1 MQHHRNKHRSHRIL
15 NELCPYPILSPSPID
30 MQKYFAFIKKFFE
43 FFRRHGDDDRSL
55 MEKLRDKYRLVIM
68 NDDTFEEVTS
78 MKITPLSLYVGV
90 SSLIVGTAMLVTMLI
105 IWTPLKRY
113 IPGYGDFT
121 RDEEIAELTS
131 KVAEMEEHIEA
142 QNKYNENIRKIMN
155 GDLADISQEAVQQ
168 QGVPADSMSAIP
180 PEDIERIP
188 EDEQLRA
195 AVDKGTFTSDPKATP
210 IAAASTLVPRDVPL
224 EQLFF
229 IPPVSGDI
237 TAGFDLQKSHFGIDV
252 ASPKNTA
259 VKSAADGVVISAGY
273 TVETGYSIAI
283 QHPNNVVTMYKHN
296 SVLLKQANS
305 PVKAGEAIAIIGN
318 TGENTT
324 GPHLHFELW
333 YKGRAVDPGDYINF
347 N

>member
-1 MQHHRNKHRSHRIL
+1 
-15 NELCPYPILSPSPID
+15 
-30 MQKYFAFIKKFFE
+30 MQKYFAFIRKFFD

-78 MKITPLSLYVGV
+78 MKMTPLALYIGV
-90 SSLIVGTAMLVTMLI
+90 SSLVVGTAIIVTTLI
-105 IWTPLKRY
+105 VLTPLKRY
-113 IPGYGDFT
+113 IPGYGDYT
-121 RDEEIAELTS
+121 RDEEISTLTS
-131 KVAEMEEHIEA
+131 KVAELEGEIEA
-142 QNKYNENIRKIMN
+142 HRRFNDNIRKIMH
-155 GDLADISQEAVQQ
+155 GDLADMSKEAARQ
-168 QGVPADSMSAIP
+168 QGVPADSSLSSIP

-195 AVDKGTFTSDPKATP
+195 AVDKGTFTSDPQAPQTV
-210 IAAASTLVPRDVPL
+210 AASVGTLTPRDVPL

-229 IPPVSGDI
+229 MPPVSGET
-237 TAGFDLQKSHFGIDV
+237 TAGFDLQKNHFGIDV
-252 ASPKNTA
+252 AAPKNTA
-259 VKSAADGVVISAGY
+259 VKAAADGVVISAGY

-296 SVLLKQANS
+296 SVLLKQAGI

-318 TGENTT
+318 SGENTS